1 MGEVPELTITGT
13 EQQVL
18 AMEKI
23 VTRLKS
29 RYGSYNPDAYPNPGK
44 LSPLTPVCN
53 VWLINAAAL
62 AYHYAQLQALAFE
75 EDFDP
80 SDPDKIAE
88 LDKTFP
94 KHGGMHKIAGKYMEA
109 WNNAIRDDERAVETL
124 KGGTK
129 RGAAGAGAGKIGVD
143 AEDLMD
149 IEGAWR
155 NGTMAKVRYTSPL
168 PPKITPGPRPER

>member
-1 MGEVPELTITGT
+1 M
-13 EQQVL
+13 
-18 AMEKI
+18 MEKI

-44 LSPLTPVCN
+44 LAGTQDAMDHELMFP
-53 VWLINAAAL
+53 AL

-80 SDPDKIAE
+80 SDPDAIAE
-88 LDKTFP
+88 LDKTLP

-109 WNNAIRDDERAVETL
+109 WNNAIREDERAVETL

-129 RGAAGAGAGKIGVD
+129 RAAQTVQVD
-143 AEDLMD
+143 ESELADVE
-149 IEGAWR
+149 ASWR
-155 NGTMAKVRYTSPL
+155 KGTMDKVCHTRTALWLSYRGWMLSVR
-168 PPKITPGPRPER
+168 IDPG